1 MTVLQ
6 RIFESL
12 RFAWKAIR
20 SNRQRSLLTM
30 LGVGTGI
37 FAITGILT
45 MVNSLQ
51 VSVTAG
57 LESLGNTVFFV
68 HNWPWAEETEDW
80 YQFFN
85 RPRMSYGDFLALE
98 NGLNGVEGIMFQ
110 ATARGQMVQANGNSA
125 TGVEVNGQTEG
136 ASVLGAWA
144 LQAGRP
150 ITQLEYYRG
159 ASVAVLGIN
168 VAESLFPGSSAVGQY
183 FRVGGKRMLVVGVME
198 RRGQGLVQFGA
209 SDDDKVFIPFQKFG
223 SMYAL
228 NSRGIDKVIAVKAK
242 EYDNLEFVEQETIGL
257 IRSAR
262 GLSIRQDNT
271 FSINKQE
278 ALMSRFE
285 DVFRYLRIGGI
296 VISIFSVLIG
306 GFSIGNIMYISVRE
320 RTNEIGV
327 QKALGS
333 ARGFILS
340 QFLTEALMLCIMGGM
355 IGIAFVGLIGVLV
368 QAVLGTLDL
377 ALEVSFS
384 IADLLTGMAVA
395 AFIGLVAGTIPA
407 LMASKLDPVEAIR
420 M

>member
-1 MTVLQ
+1 MNLLQ
-6 RIFESL
+6 RILESL

-57 LESLGNTVFFV
+57 LESLGNTVYFI
-68 HNWPWAEETEDW
+68 HNWPWAQDRDDW
-80 YQFFN
+80 YEFFN
-85 RPRMSYGDFLALE
+85 RPQMSYSDYLALE
-98 NGLNGVEGIMFQ
+98 NGLNDAEAIMFQ
-110 ATARGQMVQANGNSA
+110 ATARGQIVQAGGNSA
-125 TGVEVNGQTEG
+125 SGVEVNGQTKDAAILGSWELMEG
-136 ASVLGAWA
+136 RQISE
-144 LQAGRP
+144 
-150 ITQLEYYRG
+150 LEFYRG
-159 ASVAVLGIN
+159 AAVAILGIN
-168 VAESLFPGSSAVGQY
+168 VAESLFPGTSAVGKY

-198 RRGQGLVQFGA
+198 RRGQGLIQFGA

-223 SMYAL
+223 GMYAL
-228 NSRGIDKVIAVKAK
+228 NSRGVDKVIAVKAK
-242 EYDNLEFVEQETIGL
+242 EYENLAFVEQESIGL

-262 GLSIRQDNT
+262 GLNIRQEDN

-285 DVFRYLRIGGI
+285 NVFGYLRIGGI

-333 ARGFILS
+333 AKGFILS
-340 QFLTEALMLCIMGGM
+340 QFLTEALMLCLLGGM
-355 IGIAFVGLIGVLV
+355 IGIGFVFLIGLMV
-368 QAVLGTLDL
+368 QAVLGTMDL
-377 ALEVSFS
+377 ALDVSFS
-384 IADLLTGMAVA
+384 VGDLLTGMGVA
-395 AFIGLVAGTIPA
+395 AFIGLVAGTVPA
-407 LMASKLDPVEAIR
+407 FMAARLDPVEAIR

>member
-1 MTVLQ
+1 
-6 RIFESL
+6 
-12 RFAWKAIR
+12 
-20 SNRQRSLLTM
+20 
-30 LGVGTGI
+30 
-37 FAITGILT
+37 
-45 MVNSLQ
+45 
-51 VSVTAG
+51 
-57 LESLGNTVFFV
+57 
-68 HNWPWAEETEDW
+68 
-80 YQFFN
+80 
-85 RPRMSYGDFLALE
+85 
-98 NGLNGVEGIMFQ
+98 
-110 ATARGQMVQANGNSA
+110 
-125 TGVEVNGQTEG
+125 
-136 ASVLGAWA
+136 
-144 LQAGRP
+144 
-150 ITQLEYYRG
+150 
-159 ASVAVLGIN
+159 
-168 VAESLFPGSSAVGQY
+168 
-183 FRVGGKRMLVVGVME
+183 MLVVGVME